1 MQFINI
7 TTIWELTLNNS
18 IKNLNLYTSL
28 GLLKTNINEFIYAID
43 DSTFVTL
50 GNRDQAMAP
59 SYNFNLG
66 INYRNDSGF
75 FANLELTKKD
85 AYYFSDSHEKKNK
98 SYQIINSNIGI
109 KKKIFSVSI
118 WVKNLFDQRYIDR
131 GFYFG
136 NEPIW
141 NAEEGYHE
149 YPDKLYLGYANPIE
163 YGIMLK
169 THF

>member
-1 MQFINI
+1 MRLSINKFIFPINQ
-7 TTIWELTLNNS
+7 
-18 IKNLNLYTSL
+18 TS
-28 GLLKTNINEFIYAID
+28 FD
-43 DSTFVTL
+43 TL
-50 GNRDQAMAP
+50 GNREQAMAP
-59 SYNFNLG
+59 SYNLSLG
-66 INYRNDSGF
+66 INYLNDAGF

-85 AYYFSDSHEKKNK
+85 SYYFSDSHDQKND

-109 KKKIFSVSI
+109 KKKGFSFSI
-118 WVKNLFDQRYIDR
+118 WGKNIFDQRYIDR

-141 NAEEGYHE
+141 NAEDGYHD
-149 YPDKLYLGYANPIE
+149 YPEKLYLGYANPIE